1 MEIELNIAMSKRDYN
16 LIIDLLKSLA
26 ITKKNTP
33 IIK

>member
-26 ITKKNTP
+26 ATKK
-33 IIK
+33 ILL